1 MKKNKVDFRTGNNQ
15 TRIQKSKVR
24 KYGEKQ
30 NEELNDEALL
40 ILLSGDYN
48 NLFTKI
54 YSLDQGTIFWDKS
67 YSKNG
72 LL

>member
-15 TRIQKSKVR
+15 ARIQKSKVR

-30 NEELNDEALL
+30 NEELNVEELL
-40 ILLSGDYN
+40 ILLCGDYN

-54 YSLDQGTIFWDKS
+54 YSLYQGTIFWGKL

-72 LL
+72 LR